1 MFFRLKASG
10 PRSYLQIV
18 ESRRDGARVQQH
30 VIATIGRADELV
42 VTLGG
47 PNAITRAEGRMHLT
61 RALRKEQK
69 TLEITRQIEMLL
81 REVFPSISAIPSF

>member
-30 VIATIGRADELV
+30 VIATIGPVPMNSPPTA
-42 VTLGG
+42 
-47 PNAITRAEGRMHLT
+47 
-61 RALRKEQK
+61 ALPRC
-69 TLEITRQIEMLL
+69 
-81 REVFPSISAIPSF
+81 